1 MQAELSFLDLI
12 LGASFLVQLVMVIL
26 FILAGIS
33 WWFIFDKWLTLSRA
47 KKDIFIFENEF
58 WNSKNIDNI
67 FNDLKRKQDI
77 SGLSQIFIISYEE
90 FLKNSSLEKSEK
102 RINKAT
108 EIIISRQ
115 EESLENGLSFLSTVA
130 SVSPFIGLFG
140 TVWGVM
146 NAFSGL
152 AKVTQVSINAVAPG
166 IAEALIATALGLF
179 AAIPALISY
188 NWSVKSID
196 AIIRSYENFSS
207 ELLITYEELND
218 QEKTKK

>member
-26 FILAGIS
+26 FILAGMS

-152 AKVTQVSINAVAPG
+152 AQVTQVSINAVAPG